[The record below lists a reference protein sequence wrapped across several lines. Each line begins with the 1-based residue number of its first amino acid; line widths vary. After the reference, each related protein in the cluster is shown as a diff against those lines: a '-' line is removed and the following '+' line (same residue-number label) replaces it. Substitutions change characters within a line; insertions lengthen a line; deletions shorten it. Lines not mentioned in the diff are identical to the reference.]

1 VSRAVRHE
9 RDRGAL
15 GGSADRDHQPAF
27 ALEAGLVALDWLA
40 LGYGYEVTGADVW
53 AAYRPAKSV
62 AERADATAALRTRV
76 REFAARYRGGK
87 NLIAEVVR
95 HELHDA

>member
-1 VSRAVRHE
+1 VRHE

-53 AAYRPAKSV
+53 AAYLPAKSV